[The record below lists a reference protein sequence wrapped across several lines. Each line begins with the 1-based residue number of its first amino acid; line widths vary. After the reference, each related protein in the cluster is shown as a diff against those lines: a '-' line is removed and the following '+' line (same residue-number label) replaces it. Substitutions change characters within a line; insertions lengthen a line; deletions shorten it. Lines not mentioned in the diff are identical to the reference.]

1 MIKRARDDNLML
13 APLPPSLT
21 EFGGLLEEHIITKD
35 RGLDFDMSEKDV
47 LKICFTI
54 FLGTNHF
61 SNCTTILN
69 NQKHI

>member
-1 MIKRARDDNLML
+1 ML
-13 APLPPSLT
+13 APPPPPST
-21 EFGGLLEEHIITKD
+21 EFDGLLEEHIITKD

-47 LKICFTI
+47 LKICFTM
-54 FLGTNHF
+54 FLCINHF

>member
-35 RGLDFDMSEKDV
+35 RGLSFEVSERDV
-47 LKICFTI
+47 LKTCFTI
-54 FLGTNHF
+54 FLCINH
-61 SNCTTILN
+61 CIVQL
-69 NQKHI
+69 H